1 MNDIFDEIWSTDLLN
16 RRADAEFLTRF
27 LSNRLDERGELGIA
41 RSYVLNI
48 EADWGQGK
56 SFFLDR
62 FREHLQSS
70 GHLVACVNAWRD
82 DHADDPLLAV
92 MSAIDDVIAP
102 LIERDLK
109 RDQSW
114 KAIKKNVGA
123 ITLAVGK
130 GAVQSLANRYLA
142 DAVDE
147 IKEIVSE
154 EGGEETA
161 DSVKSS
167 LSAGV
172 SRILDQTTENLL
184 ADFKESQNSIGSFRC
199 SLEEF
204 LKVGVGKKATL
215 PLFVFVD
222 ELDRCRPAYA
232 IAMLERVKH
241 LFDIDNVVF
250 VFATNTIQLRHAVSP
265 LYGTAFDAQKYL
277 FRFFDRTYH
286 FEDPAPE
293 EFVAALV
300 ARAKLDV
307 EELILPPH
315 QEILPFLVGMF
326 THFGLSLRDIEQ
338 CFDILRSIL
347 TVWEAPTK
355 LQGIVLLPQI
365 VAHQQ
370 GLSLGPTKKFIDD
383 LIRLSANKDR
393 EEADWQFQ
401 FPRGPFGNEGE
412 NTYTG
417 IHILRTFLTMAEK
430 SLPEAAAGGGQ
441 RGTVNQWV
449 GQLLGAEFRQLHHA
463 TYDGNNPPYSLVT
476 QYPEF
481 VRSAGRLTPS
491 LD

>member
-1 MNDIFDEIWSTDLLN
+1 MSDAFDEIWKTDLLN
-16 RRADAEFLTRF
+16 RRADAEFLSRF
-27 LSNRLDERGELGIA
+27 LLNRIDERGEQGVP

-62 FREHLQSS
+62 FSKHLQSS
-70 GHLVACVNAWRD
+70 GHLVAFVNAWRD

-92 MSAIDDVIAP
+92 MSAIDDVISP
-102 LIERDLK
+102 LIERDRK
-109 RDQSW
+109 RDKSW

-123 ITLAVGK
+123 ITMAAGK

-154 EGGEETA
+154 QGGAETA
-161 DSVKSS
+161 DAVASS

-172 SRILDQTTENLL
+172 SRFLDETTENLL
-184 ADFKESQNSIGSFRC
+184 AGFKEGQTSIHSFRRK
-199 SLEEF
+199 LDEF
-204 LKVGVGKKATL
+204 LKVGVGEDAIL

-222 ELDRCRPAYA
+222 ELDRCRPVYA

-250 VFATNTIQLRHAVSP
+250 VFATNTMQLRHAVSP
-265 LYGTAFDAQKYL
+265 VYGTAFDAQKYL
-277 FRFFDRTYH
+277 FRFFDRTYL
-286 FEDPAPE
+286 FEDPQPE
-293 EFVAALV
+293 EFVSALI
-300 ARAKLDV
+300 ARAKIDV
-307 EELILPPH
+307 RKLILPPN
-315 QEILPFLVGMF
+315 QEILTFLVDLF

-347 TVWEAPTK
+347 TVWEAATK
-355 LQGIVLLPQI
+355 LHGIVLLPQI

-370 GLSLGPTKKFIDD
+370 GLTLGPTNKFIDD
-383 LIRLSANKDR
+383 LIRLSTNKNR
-393 EEADWQFQ
+393 EEVDWQFQ
-401 FPRGPFGNEGE
+401 FPRGSFSDEGADGH
-412 NTYTG
+412 TG
-417 IHILRTFLTMAEK
+417 IHILRTFLAMAEK
-430 SLPEAAAGGGQ
+430 SLPEASSGGQ
-441 RGTVNQWV
+441 RGTLNGWI
-449 GQLLGAEFRQLHHA
+449 GQMLGSEFQQLYQG
-463 TYDGNNPPYSLVT
+463 TYDVNNPPYSLVKR
-476 QYPEF
+476 YPEF